1 MYLLCRR
8 LKFLKKPLKELNRA
22 HFSHISERV
31 SRLENELAA
40 HQLSLH
46 QDRDNHSLLDQE
58 KLLRSKL
65 SQLKFAEKQ
74 FFSQKIKCNFLQES
88 DRGTK
93 FFHALL
99 NHTHRKN
106 FIPAI
111 MNDQGCPSSSLEEVG
126 RVFVNYFQQQLGT
139 STPTIPL
146 DSEVINSGPCL
157 PSSSHAFLL
166 SPVTP
171 DDIRKVVFSI
181 GDDKAPG
188 PDGYSSSFFKRAWHI
203 VADDFCAAVQDFF
216 TSGRLLRQ
224 ANHSI
229 ITLVPKSANVT
240 SPSDFRPISCCNV
253 IYKVIAKL
261 LAGRLACTLPT
272 IISPLQNAFLGG
284 RFMSDNINLV
294 QELLRQYGRK
304 RSSPRCLLK
313 VDFRKAFD
321 SVHWVFLEQ
330 LLLQLGFPGRF
341 VSLLMQCVSTVSYS
355 VAVNGDL
362 HGFFMGKSGVR
373 QGDPL
378 SPYLFICCMEYFSR
392 MLTLASQQPGFRF
405 HPKCQSHRLT
415 HLAFADDILL
425 LSRGDATSVRWLL
438 QQLHLFG
445 QTSGLVIFFGGVR
458 DAHKHTIL
466 TESGFKEGIFPFT
479 YLGVPL
485 SPHRLLASQFTPLLN
500 ALELTVQGWIGKH
513 LSYAG
518 RLELVRSVLFGKVQ
532 LWLNIFP
539 MPEVVLHRLTSI
551 CRNFLWTGNIGRNGS
566 ALVAWKFLCLPK
578 VEGGL
583 GLFDFKARN
592 RSFLTKQLWNLHL
605 KTDSVWIRWVHHY
618 YLNHEDVWTIQP
630 HQHSSPLWKSILS
643 VRDLLSL
650 RCGGTR
656 ETIQLMTTW
665 DTNAGPFLAHAYQF
679 LRPVGAPIS
688 WHRVVW
694 EQWSLPK
701 YSFILWL
708 ATLGKLR
715 TRDRLRFIPIDPT
728 CVFCR
733 QEEESHSHLFFL
745 CGWPNRLWSLVT
757 AWLRLSRNMHSLS
770 SALRW
775 LHPHKRSMQAR
786 MNRVSLG
793 LVVYLIWEER
803 NRRVFDGNSRDVN
816 IVFRR
821 FQVLFYVI
829 FHFHERDH
837 SLLQVG

>member
-1 MYLLCRR
+1 
-8 LKFLKKPLKELNRA
+8 
-22 HFSHISERV
+22 
-31 SRLENELAA
+31 
-40 HQLSLH
+40 
-46 QDRDNHSLLDQE
+46 
-58 KLLRSKL
+58 
-65 SQLKFAEKQ
+65 
-74 FFSQKIKCNFLQES
+74 
-88 DRGTK
+88 
-93 FFHALL
+93 
-99 NHTHRKN
+99 
-106 FIPAI
+106 
-111 MNDQGCPSSSLEEVG
+111 LEEVG

-157 PSSSHAFLL
+157 PSSSHALLL

-203 VADDFCAAVQDFF
+203 VGDDFCAAVQDFF

-224 ANHSI
+224 VNHSI

-438 QQLHLFG
+438 RQLHLFG
-445 QTSGLVIFFGGVR
+445 QTSGLVIN
-458 DAHKHTIL
+458 
-466 TESGFKEGIFPFT
+466 P
-479 YLGVPL
+479 
-485 SPHRLLASQFTPLLN
+485 
-500 ALELTVQGWIGKH
+500 
-513 LSYAG
+513 
-518 RLELVRSVLFGKVQ
+518 
-532 LWLNIFP
+532 
-539 MPEVVLHRLTSI
+539 
-551 CRNFLWTGNIGRNGS
+551 
-566 ALVAWKFLCLPK
+566 
-578 VEGGL
+578 
-583 GLFDFKARN
+583 
-592 RSFLTKQLWNLHL
+592 
-605 KTDSVWIRWVHHY
+605 
-618 YLNHEDVWTIQP
+618 
-630 HQHSSPLWKSILS
+630 
-643 VRDLLSL
+643 
-650 RCGGTR
+650 
-656 ETIQLMTTW
+656 
-665 DTNAGPFLAHAYQF
+665 
-679 LRPVGAPIS
+679 
-688 WHRVVW
+688 
-694 EQWSLPK
+694 
-701 YSFILWL
+701 
-708 ATLGKLR
+708 
-715 TRDRLRFIPIDPT
+715 
-728 CVFCR
+728 
-733 QEEESHSHLFFL
+733 
-745 CGWPNRLWSLVT
+745 
-757 AWLRLSRNMHSLS
+757 
-770 SALRW
+770 
-775 LHPHKRSMQAR
+775 
-786 MNRVSLG
+786 
-793 LVVYLIWEER
+793 
-803 NRRVFDGNSRDVN
+803 
-816 IVFRR
+816 
-821 FQVLFYVI
+821 
-829 FHFHERDH
+829 
-837 SLLQVG
+837 